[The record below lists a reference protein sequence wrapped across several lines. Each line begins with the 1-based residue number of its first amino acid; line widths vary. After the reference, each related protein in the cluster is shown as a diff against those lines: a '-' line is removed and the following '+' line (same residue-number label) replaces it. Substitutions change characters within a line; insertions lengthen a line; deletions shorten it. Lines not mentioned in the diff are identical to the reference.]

1 MTELYTLMRYLQY
14 DKLMEMNLGHFDSWA
29 STFGETV
36 TAVELSPEGTGY
48 RAKTRFAK
56 FYNLP
61 ELMAVFKEA
70 ADIQTSDMLKLP
82 VPEAVYQDVVLEP
95 SEEQQD
101 MVAALGERAEIVRNG
116 GVDPSVDNMLKI
128 TNDGRKLALDQR
140 LVNPMLPDN
149 PDSKTNACVE
159 NVFQIWQDTTEN
171 RSAQLV
177 FCDLSTPKGD
187 GNYNVYDDLRSKLI
201 EKGIPAEEVAF
212 IHEANTEARK
222 AELFGKVR
230 SGQVRVL
237 VGSTAKMG
245 PGMNV
250 QDRLIAL
257 HHLDVPWKPS
267 DIEQQEGR
275 IIRQGNM
282 NQQVHILRYITKG
295 TFDAYSWQILEN
307 KQKFISQIM
316 TSKSPVRSADDIDES
331 ALSYAEV
338 KALATGNPYIKE
350 KMNLDIQVAKLRLLK
365 ANYDSQK
372 YRLEDDILVN
382 YPKMIAATEE
392 RITGL
397 RADQIT
403 VAEKLP
409 TDADHFSMEIA
420 GKLYDSKKEAGLALI
435 AACSGLKSIHK
446 DGEIG
451 HYAGFS
457 MNVHFDAFNN
467 KFELTIKGQSSYKVD
482 VGTDAIGNI
491 TRINNAL
498 EAIPTHLG
506 KAEERLETLHQQMET
521 AKAEMEKPFAQ
532 SEELKGMEARLSELN
547 TLLNMDSGSD
557 RPEAEVGGDRS
568 DAEVGS
574 TDVDERISA
583 DKPAGRVSVMERL
596 KQMQNKVKS
605 SVEGTEHPSKHKQQE
620 I

>member
-1 MTELYTLMRYLQY
+1 
-14 DKLMEMNLGHFDSWA
+14 
-29 STFGETV
+29 
-36 TAVELSPEGTGY
+36 
-48 RAKTRFAK
+48 
-56 FYNLP
+56 
-61 ELMAVFKEA
+61 MAVFKEA

-82 VPEAVYQDVVLEP
+82 VPEAVYRDVVLDP

-201 EKGIPAEEVAF
+201 EKGIPAEEIAF

-282 NQQVHILRYITKG
+282 NKQVHIFRYITKG
-295 TFDAYSWQILEN
+295 TFDAYSWQLLEN

-350 KMNLDIQVAKLRLLK
+350 KMDLDIQVAKLRLLK
-365 ANYDSQK
+365 ANYDSQR

-409 TDADHFSMEIA
+409 TDAEHFSMEIA
-420 GKLYDSKKEAGLALI
+420 GKLYDSKKEAGLAII
-435 AACSGLKSIHK
+435 AACSGLKAIHK
-446 DGEIG
+446 DGEVG

-457 MNVHFDAFNN
+457 MSVHFDAFNN
-467 KFELTIKGQSSYKVD
+467 KFELTLKGQSSYKVD
-482 VGTDAIGNI
+482 VGTDGLGNI

-498 EAIPTHLG
+498 EAIPSHLG

-532 SEELKGMEARLSELN
+532 IDDLKEMEARLSELN
-547 TLLNMDSGSD
+547 ALLNMDSGSD
-557 RPEAEVGGDRS
+557 RS
-568 DAEVGS
+568 DAEAR
-574 TDVDERISA
+574 DDEPEERISA
-583 DKPAGRVSVMERL
+583 DKPAARESVMDRL
-596 KQMQNKVKS
+596 KKMQSKVKP

>member
-1 MTELYTLMRYLQY
+1 
-14 DKLMEMNLGHFDSWA
+14 
-29 STFGETV
+29 
-36 TAVELSPEGTGY
+36 
-48 RAKTRFAK
+48 
-56 FYNLP
+56 
-61 ELMAVFKEA
+61 
-70 ADIQTSDMLKLP
+70 
-82 VPEAVYQDVVLEP
+82 
-95 SEEQQD
+95 
-101 MVAALGERAEIVRNG
+101 
-116 GVDPSVDNMLKI
+116 MLKI

-201 EKGIPAEEVAF
+201 EKGIPAEEIAF

-282 NQQVHILRYITKG
+282 NKQVHIFRYITKG
-295 TFDAYSWQILEN
+295 TFDAYSWQLLEN

-350 KMNLDIQVAKLRLLK
+350 KMDLDIQVAKLRLLK
-365 ANYDSQK
+365 ANYDSQR

-409 TDADHFSMEIA
+409 TDAEHFSMEIA
-420 GKLYDSKKEAGLALI
+420 GKLYDSKKEAGLAII
-435 AACSGLKSIHK
+435 AACSGLKAIHK

-457 MNVHFDAFNN
+457 MSVHFDAFNN
-467 KFELTIKGQSSYKVD
+467 KFELTLKGQSSYKVD
-482 VGTDAIGNI
+482 VGTDGLGNI

-498 EAIPTHLG
+498 EAIPAHLG
-506 KAEERLETLHQQMET
+506 KAEERLETLHQQVET

-532 SEELKGMEARLSELN
+532 IDDLKEMEARLSELN
-547 TLLNMDSGSD
+547 ALLNMDSGSD
-557 RPEAEVGGDRS
+557 RS
-568 DAEVGS
+568 DAEAR
-574 TDVDERISA
+574 DDEPEERISA
-583 DKPAGRVSVMERL
+583 DKPAARESVMDRL
-596 KQMQNKVKS
+596 KKMQSKVKP

>member
-1 MTELYTLMRYLQY
+1 M
-14 DKLMEMNLGHFDSWA
+14 S
-29 STFGETV
+29 
-36 TAVELSPEGTGY
+36 
-48 RAKTRFAK
+48 
-56 FYNLP
+56 
-61 ELMAVFKEA
+61 VFKEA

-95 SEEQQD
+95 SEEQRE
-101 MVAALGERAEIVRNG
+101 MVAALGERAEIVRGG
-116 GVDPSVDNMLKI
+116 GVDSSEDNMLKI

-140 LVNPMLPDN
+140 LVNPLLPDN

-171 RSAQLV
+171 RSTQLV

-187 GNYNVYDDLRSKLI
+187 GNYNVYDDLRSKLT

-230 SGQVRVL
+230 SGLVRVL

-245 PGMNV
+245 PGVNV

-282 NQQVHILRYITKG
+282 NKQVHIFRYITKG
-295 TFDAYSWQILEN
+295 TFDAYSWQLLEN

-365 ANYDSQK
+365 SNYDSQR

-397 RADQIT
+397 KADQIT
-403 VAEKLP
+403 VAEKMP
-409 TDADHFSMEIA
+409 TDAEHFSMEIA
-420 GKLYDSKKEAGLALI
+420 GKLYDSKKEAGLAII
-435 AACSGLKSIHK
+435 AACSGLKAIHK

-457 MNVHFDAFNN
+457 MSVHFDAFNN
-467 KFELTIKGQSSYKVD
+467 IFELTLKGQSSYKAE
-482 VGTDAIGNI
+482 VGTDGLGNI

-498 EAIPTHLG
+498 EAIPSHLG
-506 KAEERLETLHQQMET
+506 KAEERLETLHQQVET

-532 SEELKGMEARLSELN
+532 IDELQEMEARLSELN
-547 TLLNMDSGSD
+547 ALLNTDSGSERVRD
-557 RPEAEVGGDRS
+557 KEPE
-568 DAEVGS
+568 
-574 TDVDERISA
+574 ERVSA
-583 DKPAGRVSVMERL
+583 DKPAVRESVMNRL
-596 KQMQNKVKS
+596 KQMQNKVKT
-605 SVEGTEHPSKHKQQE
+605 SVEALGHPSKHQQQE
-620 I
+620 L